1 MNKTIHFT
9 YMSLILTLFVLFIIG
24 YIRQGDNKLIY
35 ESLKKDSY
43 NYHQIYSIN
52 LEQMNTDNITVS
64 DTLSVLKENGENILY
79 SGIIFSDECELKE
92 LHITSGK
99 HCVVNCRNL

>member
-52 LEQMNTDNITVS
+52 LEQM
-64 DTLSVLKENGENILY
+64 K
-79 SGIIFSDECELKE
+79 
-92 LHITSGK
+92 
-99 HCVVNCRNL
+99 

>member
-1 MNKTIHFT
+1 
-9 YMSLILTLFVLFIIG
+9 MSLILTLFVLFIIG

-52 LEQMNTDNITVS
+52 LEQINC
-64 DTLSVLKENGENILY
+64 LSVLSSLLNNNRWP
-79 SGIIFSDECELKE
+79 
-92 LHITSGK
+92 TS
-99 HCVVNCRNL
+99 

>member
-35 ESLKKDSY
+35 ESLKIRIIIIKY
-43 NYHQIYSIN
+43 I
-52 LEQMNTDNITVS
+52 
-64 DTLSVLKENGENILY
+64 VLI
-79 SGIIFSDECELKE
+79 
-92 LHITSGK
+92 
-99 HCVVNCRNL
+99 